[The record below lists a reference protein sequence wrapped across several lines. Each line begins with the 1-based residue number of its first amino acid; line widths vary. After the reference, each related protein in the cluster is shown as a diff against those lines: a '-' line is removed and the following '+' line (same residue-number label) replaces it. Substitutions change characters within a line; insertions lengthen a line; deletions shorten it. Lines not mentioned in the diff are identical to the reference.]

1 MKRASARIIC
11 LACSMSLIF
20 GSGIIVAHSN
30 LSDTQEVKAIYSPSR
45 TFTNHDGDTYYNS
58 ISSTAT
64 GTTLLNAL
72 RTLNGNKRQH
82 TVSYSGMGTS
92 SSTSAYVYTDYL
104 PGSQTS
110 LDSNGQVYGTTITS
124 FYSGN
129 GMTSWNREHV
139 WPDSRGGNSVEADI
153 HMPRP
158 TIPDENGSRG
168 NSFYVEGKKSSSAG
182 WDPAMESFG
191 DSTYRG
197 DSARIIFYCV
207 VASSNLSLIDAESD
221 STGNKTMG
229 KLSDLLKW
237 NIENP
242 VTQRELNRNE
252 GAEYLQGNRN
262 PFIDHPEY
270 ACKIWGD
277 TNDATRKI
285 CQNDPSGST
294 TKTLTGIS
302 VTLDDGSSTNTGVYV
317 DVDSYVQLK
326 VTANYDDGTTADV
339 TNSSSYSTTANN
351 TNYGSH
357 YSVSNGK
364 ITGLAETSY
373 AAITV
378 SYSTISTVRNI
389 YVTAKGTGNG
399 TPIGSGTDDPTGDFS
414 ATYTVSGTSS
424 VTTTG
429 TVPSDSTADYSQTY
443 NTAKQITNGNSAT
456 LTLSNYTG
464 KIIKGITLNMNSNS
478 SKGAGSFTA
487 TAGSTTLASLE
498 NKTFNNWY
506 DNTSYTSSYTD
517 IHATLTN
524 SNYTIKQNED
534 ITLTISATT
543 NSLYINSYTISYSNP
558 GSSQTATL
566 SSIAVSNPKTSYT
579 QNDTFVKPTVTATY
593 SDNSTKNVTNQ
604 ASFSGYNLAN
614 TGNQTVNVSYTEGG
628 VTKTTSYNI
637 TVSASAQPSVAETYV
652 LTSSTTTYSATT
664 DWENDVNG
672 FDSSILRVDT
682 NVNVRQGGSASNG
695 GGSAGGTSDFMFMT
709 NSSGT
714 STLKMS
720 LINTNYIFSKVSL
733 LACKNKSSES
743 PTATCG
749 GLTRNITSLSS
760 FETISFYPLQNSY
773 TITVPGDRIFVKSI
787 TLSVLPK
794 DQENIGFGIAFK
806 ELTNSECASQNGIS
820 TTTWNECQVIYNNLS
835 ENGQLDVATYT
846 ANPNGDDC
854 AEAMARYEN
863 IVRKY
868 NRSDFMNRG
877 VNANSMNVLLKDNSL
892 LIIVIS
898 ILFTSCGLVACYLLI
913 KKRKRI

>member
-1 MKRASARIIC
+1 
-11 LACSMSLIF
+11 
-20 GSGIIVAHSN
+20 
-30 LSDTQEVKAIYSPSR
+30 
-45 TFTNHDGDTYYNS
+45 
-58 ISSTAT
+58 
-64 GTTLLNAL
+64 
-72 RTLNGNKRQH
+72 
-82 TVSYSGMGTS
+82 MGTS

-110 LDSNGQVYGTTITS
+110 LDSNGQVYGTTVTS

-139 WPDSRGGNSVEADI
+139 WPDSRGGSQVEADI

-158 TIPDENGSRG
+158 TIPAENGSRG

-221 STGNKTMG
+221 NANNKTMG

-351 TNYGSH
+351 TNYGSY

-399 TPIGSGTDDPTGDFS
+399 TPIGSGTDDPVGD
-414 ATYTVSGTSS
+414 
-424 VTTTG
+424 
-429 TVPSDSTADYSQTY
+429 
-443 NTAKQITNGNSAT
+443 
-456 LTLSNYTG
+456 
-464 KIIKGITLNMNSNS
+464 
-478 SKGAGSFTA
+478 
-487 TAGSTTLASLE
+487 
-498 NKTFNNWY
+498 
-506 DNTSYTSSYTD
+506 
-517 IHATLTN
+517 
-524 SNYTIKQNED
+524 
-534 ITLTISATT
+534 
-543 NSLYINSYTISYSNP
+543 
-558 GSSQTATL
+558 
-566 SSIAVSNPKTSYT
+566 
-579 QNDTFVKPTVTATY
+579 
-593 SDNSTKNVTNQ
+593 
-604 ASFSGYNLAN
+604 
-614 TGNQTVNVSYTEGG
+614 
-628 VTKTTSYNI
+628 
-637 TVSASAQPSVAETYV
+637 
-652 LTSSTTTYSATT
+652 
-664 DWENDVNG
+664 
-672 FDSSILRVDT
+672 
-682 NVNVRQGGSASNG
+682 
-695 GGSAGGTSDFMFMT
+695 
-709 NSSGT
+709 
-714 STLKMS
+714 
-720 LINTNYIFSKVSL
+720 
-733 LACKNKSSES
+733 
-743 PTATCG
+743 
-749 GLTRNITSLSS
+749 
-760 FETISFYPLQNSY
+760 
-773 TITVPGDRIFVKSI
+773 
-787 TLSVLPK
+787 
-794 DQENIGFGIAFK
+794 
-806 ELTNSECASQNGIS
+806 
-820 TTTWNECQVIYNNLS
+820 
-835 ENGQLDVATYT
+835 
-846 ANPNGDDC
+846 
-854 AEAMARYEN
+854 
-863 IVRKY
+863 
-868 NRSDFMNRG
+868 
-877 VNANSMNVLLKDNSL
+877 
-892 LIIVIS
+892 
-898 ILFTSCGLVACYLLI
+898 
-913 KKRKRI
+913 